1 MQINPFA
8 EDEVARKEVLY
19 ERLWSEETFAISR
32 EVSQVLRDFISY
44 VADDFTGGV
53 ALVGAW
59 IAATNDNHPTNQA
72 KPEFPAQGE
81 VPIFLE
87 VVQFMGLDREVVETA
102 LAVYA
107 ALDPRYHLSNDVP
120 F

>member
-8 EDEVARKEVLY
+8 EDEAGPKEVLFG
-19 ERLWSEETFAISR
+19 RLWSEGALDISTD
-32 EVSQVLRDFISY
+32 VSQVIRNFIDY
-44 VADDFTGGV
+44 VANDFTDGI

-59 IAATNDNHPTNQA
+59 TAATKENSRDKQ

-81 VPIFLE
+81 APIFPE
-87 VVQFMGLDREVVETA
+87 VVQFMGLDREIVETA

-107 ALDPRYHLSNDVP
+107 ALDTRYHLSNDIP